1 MAGSSLVGIGT
12 AAMRDP
18 RAPARIVDGLERWC
32 ARHNVNNIQ
41 DLTGT
46 LEWPH

>member
-1 MAGSSLVGIGT
+1 
-12 AAMRDP
+12 MRDP
-18 RAPARIVDGLERWC
+18 RAPERIVDGLERWC